1 MSDLPSEF
9 DLCVAGGGIVGL
21 ATARA
26 CLLQRPGS
34 RTVVFEREPDVA
46 THQTGRNSGVI
57 HSGIYYKPGSLKAN
71 TCLRGR
77 EALIDYCR
85 EKGVPHEIC
94 GKVVVAVDAS
104 EISALDRIAERARAN
119 GVPCTTLDR
128 KGLARLEPEAAGVA
142 ALHVPG
148 TGIVDYVA
156 MCRALTADIRALG
169 GDVVCGV
176 SVLGVRNVPDG
187 VVVGTDRGDRVAR
200 GFVNCGGLWSDR
212 LLLASGSKRPAR
224 IVPFRGEYFSLIE
237 EARGLVKNLIYPVPD
252 PSFPFLG
259 VHFTRMT
266 DGAVECGPNAV
277 LALRRDGY
285 RKTDVS
291 WADVFDFATY
301 GGFWRLVFRHWRA
314 GFGEFRRSWSKP
326 AFVRA
331 LQRLLPAVRSEH
343 LVPAPAGVRAQ
354 ALAPN
359 GALVDDFLIVESP
372 RQVHVLNAPSPAATA
387 ALAIGET
394 VADAC
399 RRACG

>member
-1 MSDLPSEF
+1 MTDPESRIDLA
-9 DLCVAGGGIVGL
+9 VAGGGIVGL

-26 CLLQRPGS
+26 CLLARPGS
-34 RTVVFEREPDVA
+34 RVVVFEREADVA

-57 HSGIYYKPGSLKAN
+57 HSGLYYKPGSLKAR

-77 EALIDYCR
+77 EALIAYCR

-104 EISALDRIAERARAN
+104 EIPPLDRIAERARAN
-119 GVPCTTLDR
+119 GVPCTRLDGA
-128 KGLARLEPEAAGVA
+128 GLRALEPEAAGVA

-156 MCRALTADIRALG
+156 MCRALVADIRALG

-176 SVLGVRNVPDG
+176 AVLGARNVSDG
-187 VVVGTDRGDRVAR
+187 VVVRTSLGDRVAR

-212 LLLASGSKRPAR
+212 LAVASGSRRPAR
-224 IVPFRGEYFSLIE
+224 IVPFRGEYFSLVD

-266 DGAVECGPNAV
+266 DGGVECGPNAV

-291 WADVFDFATY
+291 LADVFDFATY

-314 GFGEFRRSWSKP
+314 GCGEFRRSWSKP

-331 LQRLLPAVRSEH
+331 LQRLLPAVRAEH

-354 ALAPN
+354 ALSPD
-359 GALVDDFLIVESP
+359 GALVDDFLIVEGV

-387 ALAIGET
+387 ALAIGES

-399 RRACG
+399 RRVCG